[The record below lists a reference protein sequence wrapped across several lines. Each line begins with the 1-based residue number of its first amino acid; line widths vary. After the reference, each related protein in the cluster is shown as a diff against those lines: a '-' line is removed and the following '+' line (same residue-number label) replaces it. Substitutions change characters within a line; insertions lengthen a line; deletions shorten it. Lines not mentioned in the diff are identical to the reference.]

1 MIVLGSTGS
10 IGTNTL
16 KIARKYDLDIEVL
29 VAGNNYKL
37 LNRQI
42 KEFNPKY
49 VVVKD
54 KETAKKIDF
63 KSVLYGEEAILE
75 VLEKAKSNL
84 VVNAL
89 VGEAG
94 LKPTLKAQELNKK
107 IALANKE
114 SLVIAGKFIDIS
126 KITPIDSEHFGLW
139 YLLNGKEER
148 SRKEGKLSTQHS
160 TLKTHNYSSTHSPI
174 NSFTHQLIHSS
185 THSSI
190 SPFTK
195 LYITASGGALRDWEI
210 DKIKKATLKDVLK
223 HPNWSMGVKI
233 TVDSATMVNKLFEL
247 LEARWLFD
255 TINIDAF
262 IETKS
267 VIHALVEWR
276 DGSTTAHIS
285 KTDMKLPIA
294 YAVLEKEQRILEPV
308 NLLEI
313 GSLEFR
319 KIDAKRYPVWEIKD
333 TLLNKPDLGIV
344 INTANEYAID
354 KFLKEEINFLDIS
367 KTILKAVKK
376 FENIEISSI
385 EDIFEIKKEVLKYLK
400 GKI

>member
-1 MIVLGSTGS
+1 MILLGSTGS

-16 KIARKYDLDIEVL
+16 EIAKRYNLDVEVL
-29 VAGNNYKL
+29 VAGNNYEL

-42 KEFNPKY
+42 KEFKPKY

-54 KETAKKIDF
+54 KKTAEKIDF
-63 KSVLYGEEAILE
+63 DNVLYGEESILE
-75 VLEKAKSNL
+75 VLEKAESKL

-114 SLVIAGKFIDIS
+114 SLVIAGKFIDTS
-126 KITPIDSEHFGLW
+126 NITPIDSEHFGLW
-139 YLLNGKEER
+139 YLLKNRECRVENGEK
-148 SRKEGKLSTQHS
+148 KHS
-160 TLKTHNYSSTHSPI
+160 QFSIL
-174 NSFTHQLIHSS
+174 NSQFK
-185 THSSI
+185 
-190 SPFTK
+190 K

-233 TVDSATMVNKLFEL
+233 TIDSATMVNKLFEL

-255 TINIDAF
+255 TVNIDAF

-267 VIHALVEWR
+267 VIHALVEWK

-294 YAVLEKEQRILEPV
+294 YAVLEKVEDKILEPL

-319 KIDAKRYPVWEIKD
+319 KIDSKRYPVWEIKD
-333 TLLNKPDLGIV
+333 LLLNRPDLGIV

-354 KFLKEEINFLDIS
+354 KFLKEEINFSYIS
-367 KTILKAVKK
+367 RTILKTLKK
-376 FENIEISSI
+376 FEDIKLNSVN
-385 EDIFEIKKEVLKYLK
+385 DIFEVKKEVINYLK
-400 GKI
+400 GEN